1 MASLLLVDGTIKT
14 IPKVPLTL
22 GAFLTHLGDEIEMM
36 DLLSGDI
43 LAFNPRVTEPLN
55 EMATKMVAF
64 KKPINGN
71 AVLCTDL
78 EIA

>member
-14 IPKVPLTL
+14 ITKVPLTL
-22 GAFLTHLGDEIEMM
+22 GAFLRHLGEEIEMI

-43 LAFNPRVTEPLN
+43 LAFNPHVIEPLN
-55 EMATKMVAF
+55 NMATKMVAF
-64 KKPINGN
+64 KKRINGN
-71 AVLCTDL
+71 AILCTDL